1 MMKIGGIGALAIIGS
16 AVVAIVA
23 VVMSWTD
30 IIGYGFAAEGM
41 DYGAGISWVVGMGL
55 LAVGTMG
62 LAWRYR
68 GEFPSGVSKL
78 GILLAV
84 LGLIAFIILWV
95 DETTIN
101 VIALTNEDASV
112 YLSWRA
118 GEFVEVNSLIDSIGI
133 AGIMWFVLNGVFL
146 IWLGSSLKKI
156 SRSTT
161 MPGVFSGTGI
171 LVVIAGILHLTI
183 LPFAYVVTQSLTIL
197 AMLPLT
203 YLLLKAE

>member
-1 MMKIGGIGALAIIGS
+1 
-16 AVVAIVA
+16 
-23 VVMSWTD
+23 
-30 IIGYGFAAEGM
+30 
-41 DYGAGISWVVGMGL
+41 
-55 LAVGTMG
+55 
-62 LAWRYR
+62 
-68 GEFPSGVSKL
+68 
-78 GILLAV
+78 
-84 LGLIAFIILWV
+84 
-95 DETTIN
+95 
-101 VIALTNEDASV
+101 
-112 YLSWRA
+112 
-118 GEFVEVNSLIDSIGI
+118 
-133 AGIMWFVLNGVFL
+133 MWFVLNGVFL